1 MSLGR
6 ALLCV
11 CVAVVPVVAAA
22 QDAPPAAPTAP
33 LDEARAAF
41 RAADYAKAAEA
52 AERALQADAASVVA
66 HYIAGASLVRLSR
79 YDDAETHLAAV
90 EQAKPDFNGLQFQL
104 GFLSYNRAEQASQS
118 GQGEEAKS
126 LYLKAAER
134 FAKELERNAGQL
146 ASISSR
152 AVALGKAGALD
163 EAVPAHE
170 AWIAAEPQSNNPVVS
185 LGAIYARGGKVAEAT
200 ATLERLPDKSP
211 RARREAALTFG
222 ALLYENEAV
231 DAIAPEPL
239 FKIALEDPPA
249 ADDLAKRA
257 QGFLVGVHAKTYQL
271 DQTAIELERFIA
283 MAPEAKALEDAG
295 ELVREKFTSAAD
307 GTAPR
312 VVRVAPSR
320 YPKEARAN
328 NIKTDVF
335 VLVRVGADGKPLPGD
350 ETKIVIPNRIWSE
363 IRSLGFEREA
373 KDVAM
378 RSRYEAG
385 LGADGKPAERWA
397 MIKVPFEP

>member
-6 ALLCV
+6 ALLCA
-11 CVAVVPVVAAA
+11 CVAFVPVVVPA
-22 QDAPPAAPTAP
+22 QEAAAPTP

-41 RAADYAKAAEA
+41 RAADYPKAAEA
-52 AERALQADAASVVA
+52 AERALQADAGNVVA
-66 HYIAGASLVRLSR
+66 HYIAGASLVRMTR
-79 YDDAETHLAAV
+79 YDDAETHLTAV
-90 EQAKPDFNGLQFQL
+90 EQAKPDFNGLQFQF
-104 GFLSYNRAEQASQS
+104 GFLAYNRAEQAVQS
-118 GQGEEAKS
+118 GQVAEANT

-134 FAKELERNAGQL
+134 FGRELERNAGQL

-185 LGAIYARGGKVAEAT
+185 LGAIYSRAGKVAEAT
-200 ATLERLPDKSP
+200 ATLERLPDASP

-222 ALLYENEAV
+222 ALLYENESV
-231 DAIAPEPL
+231 DPVASEPL

-257 QGFLVGVHAKTYQL
+257 QGFLVGVHARSYQL
-271 DQTAIELERFIA
+271 DQTAAELATFLA
-283 MAPEAKALEDAG
+283 MSPEPKALEDAG

-328 NIKTDVF
+328 NIKTEVF
-335 VLVRVGADGKPLPGD
+335 VLVKVGADGKPLAAED
-350 ETKIVIPNRIWSE
+350 AKIVIPNRIWNE
-363 IRSLGFEREA
+363 VRTLGFDREA
-373 KDVAM
+373 KDAAM

-385 LGADGKPAERWA
+385 IGADGKPAERWA
-397 MIKVPFEP
+397 IIKIPFEP

>member
-6 ALLCV
+6 ALLCA
-11 CVAVVPVVAAA
+11 CVALVPVVVVA
-22 QDAPPAAPTAP
+22 QDAAPPAPTTP

-52 AERALQADAASVVA
+52 AERALQADAGSVVA

-79 YDDAETHLAAV
+79 WDDAEAHLAAV
-90 EQAKPDFNGLQFQL
+90 EQAKPDFKGLQFQL

-118 GQGEEAKS
+118 GQAEEAKG

-134 FAKELERNAGQL
+134 FAKELERESGQL

-163 EAVPAHE
+163 DAIPAHE

-185 LGAIYARGGKVAEAT
+185 LGAIYSRAGKVAEAT
-200 ATLERLPDKSP
+200 ATLERLPDGSP

-222 ALLYENEAV
+222 ALLYENEAI
-231 DAIAPEPL
+231 DPIAPEPL
-239 FKIALEDPPA
+239 FKIALEDPPGS
-249 ADDLAKRA
+249 DDLAKRA
-257 QGFLVGVHAKTYQL
+257 QGFLVGVHAKSYQL
-271 DQTAIELERFIA
+271 DQTATELAKFIA
-283 MAPEAKALEDAG
+283 MAPDAKALEDAG

-328 NIKTDVF
+328 NIKTEVF
-335 VLVRVGADGKPLPGD
+335 VLVKIGADGKPLASED
-350 ETKIVIPNRIWSE
+350 AKIVIPNRIWNE
-363 IRSLGFEREA
+363 VRTLGFDREA
-373 KDVAM
+373 KDAAM

-385 LGADGKPAERWA
+385 IGADGKPAERWA
-397 MIKVPFEP
+397 IVRVPFEP

>member
-6 ALLCV
+6 ALLC
-11 CVAVVPVVAAA
+11 AVLALVPVVAAA
-22 QDAPPAAPTAP
+22 QEAAPASA
-33 LDEARAAF
+33 LDDARAAF

-52 AERALQADAASVVA
+52 AERALQEDPGSVVA

-90 EQAKPDFNGLQFQL
+90 EQAKPDFNGLQFQF
-104 GFLSYNRAEQASQS
+104 GFLGYNRAEQAAQS
-118 GQGEEAKS
+118 GQVEEAKA

-134 FAKELERNAGQL
+134 FAKELERNADQL

-152 AVALGKAGALD
+152 AVALGKAGALE
-163 EAVPAHE
+163 EAIPAHE

-185 LGAIYARGGKVAEAT
+185 LGAIFARAGKVAETT
-200 ATLERLPDKSP
+200 ATLDRLPDNSP

-222 ALLYENEAV
+222 ALLYENESV
-231 DAIAPEPL
+231 DALAPEPF

-249 ADDLAKRA
+249 GDDIAKRA

-271 DQTAIELERFIA
+271 DQTAMELEKFIA

-295 ELVREKFTSAAD
+295 ELVRDKFTSAAD

-328 NIKTDVF
+328 NIKTDVY
-335 VLVRVGADGKPLPGD
+335 VLVKVGVDGKPLAGD
-350 ETKIVIPNRIWSE
+350 EAKIVIPNRIWNE
-363 IRSLGFEREA
+363 VRSLGFDREA

-385 LGADGKPAERWA
+385 IGADGKPAERWA